1 MVAQF
6 SHSRGV
12 TTNGNNN
19 ETAMGLVHLILGKQ
33 DYAKI
38 KTGTRPRVGLGEPA
52 VDYTSL
58 GWTVT
63 SLGTEFVLQGQMQVS
78 PHSTLV

>member
-63 SLGTEFVLQGQMQVS
+63 PLGTEFVLQG
-78 PHSTLV
+78 